1 MGDIAKYFSAREFK
15 CKCGRPECD
24 AAAPQARLLR
34 KLDALREAWGRP
46 LLLVSGSRC
55 EAHNA
60 AVGGATGSQHVKG
73 LAVDLFFSDEEEK
86 MELVRLAAR
95 LKFGGVGWGVAG
107 NGKVHLDVRLR
118 MAGSGPATWRYS

>member
-1 MGDIAKYFSAREFK
+1 
-15 CKCGRPECD
+15 
-24 AAAPQARLLR
+24 
-34 KLDALREAWGRP
+34 
-46 LLLVSGSRC
+46 
-55 EAHNA
+55 
-60 AVGGATGSQHVKG
+60 VKG